1 MRQVRNFE
9 HLLLTKQLYQDALDS
24 SDRGDRSLLTR
35 ALIILDLSIELALKN
50 ILLNLDPNFAPD
62 QGRRDILWH
71 DLWRKTDAA
80 LKQVSGNNLSERSEC
95 VRLHEFRN
103 LVQHHG
109 FEPSISDLRRY
120 LASAE
125 RMLCDAFRDAFGLD
139 FHNLRH
145 WDFVENEDIKRLLN
159 ESEEFLGN
167 GNPVMCMIGCKW
179 VRDMVID
186 AIRTHSGRVREG
198 HAPHL
203 SGHISQ
209 EAESLG
215 QFGEFILNWNEYLN
229 KRIRQLEDELVL
241 IGFGLSTT
249 DTRQFLSACGIT
261 HESMMADGHIEVNL
275 VRGGVREEAEHE
287 SAFMLNYLYRLLQA
301 LGESSTDILSSVTVR
316 LPLSEQE
323 IVSYDWFKNTE

>member
-1 MRQVRNFE
+1 VRQIRNFE

-50 ILLNLDPNFAPD
+50 ILINLDPNFAPD

-71 DLWRKTDAA
+71 DLWHKTDAA

-95 VRLHEFRN
+95 MRLHEFRN

-109 FEPSISDLRRY
+109 FEPSLSDLRRY

-125 RMLCDAFRDAFGLD
+125 RMLFEAFRDAFGLD
-139 FHNLRH
+139 FHNLRR

-159 ESEEFLGN
+159 ECEEFLED
-167 GNPVMCMIGCKW
+167 GNPVVCMIGCKW
-179 VRDMVID
+179 VRDILID
-186 AIRTHSGRVREG
+186 AIRTHGDRIQEG

-203 SGHISQ
+203 SGRTRQ
-209 EAESLG
+209 EAENLG
-215 QFGEFILNWNEYLN
+215 EFGEFILNWNEYAN
-229 KRIRQLEDELVL
+229 KRISQLEDELVL

-249 DTRQFLSACGIT
+249 DTRLFLNALGT
-261 HESMMADGHIEVNL
+261 TYESMMSDGQIEVQI
-275 VRGGVREEAEHE
+275 VRVAVREEAEHE
-287 SAFMLNYLYRLLQA
+287 SIFMLNYLYRLLRA
-301 LGESSTDILSSVTVR
+301 LGESTSDILSSVRVS

-323 IVSYDWFKNTE
+323 IVKYDWFKE